1 MKKEQGL
8 AKPFFAGFLENQ
20 LKKTTETAV
29 QGGQTLKFP
38 SDLEE
43 AQTNKYPSDQE
54 DATTTKPAA
63 DIRHTDKYPSDG
75 DEDGI

>member
-20 LKKTTETAV
+20 LKKPSETAV

-54 DATTTKPAA
+54 DDVTKPAA

>member
-8 AKPFFAGFLENQ
+8 AKPFFAAFLENQ
-20 LKKTTETAV
+20 LRKTAETSV
-29 QGGQTLKFP
+29 QGGATLKYP

-54 DATTTKPAA
+54 DAATKPTA